1 MKIQSYSSE
10 MLKAIEDGK
19 KRNWPYVNQ
28 FGIPIPPPEVLAK
41 FSDFGDPYPFDEFM
55 DEEDPENA

>member
-19 KRNWPYVNQ
+19 ARNWPYVNQ
-28 FGIPIPPPEVLAK
+28 FGIPIPPPEVFAAA
-41 FSDFGDPYPFDEFM
+41 SDYGDPYPFDKYM
-55 DEEDPENA
+55 DKEWLKDD